1 MKYQED
7 NPKNLKQ
14 SYLVK
19 FKRENDWL
27 REWRVTCSGIS
38 ANETS
43 DKAGKGSGEP
53 KIFPGKVGRFVRMGW
68 ISSTLHCFEVMET

>member
-1 MKYQED
+1 MKYQEE

-19 FKRENDWL
+19 LKRENDWL

-53 KIFPGKVGRFVRMGW
+53 KIFSRQSRAIYQNGMN
-68 ISSTLHCFEVMET
+68 